1 MDIQLKKIL
10 MIATGGTIASKK
22 SEDGLTPSLTSDE
35 LLSYVPEIREYCIP
49 SSLQT
54 MNIDS
59 TNICADDWLVL
70 EDVIEKNYEKYDGFV
85 ICHGYD
91 GVYGGYAFLSHSEQP
106 QTHRNNG
113 FAKAYR
119 YGHNGRENK
128 SFGQFFILLLEVRQR
143 RADSFRRQSDKGN
156 ESEKDEKQKL
166 QRFFEHKFPLHGYN
180 SGRTRYAIR
189 QNAETGQAEVLSR
202 TR

>member
-1 MDIQLKKIL
+1 MWYYLVMDIQLKKIL

-85 ICHGYD
+85 ICHGTDTMAYT
-91 GVYGGYAFLSHSEQP
+91 AATLSYLIQNSPKPIVITGSQKP
-106 QTHRNNG
+106 IDMDITD
-113 FAKAYR
+113 AK
-119 YGHNGRENK
+119 
-128 SFGQFFILLLEVRQR
+128 
-143 RADSFRRQSDKGN
+143 
-156 ESEKDEKQKL
+156 
-166 QRFFEHKFPLHGYN
+166 
-180 SGRTRYAIR
+180 T
-189 QNAETGQAEVLSR
+189 NAARSTPTACR
-202 TR
+202 